1 MASQKFDSVWDAL
14 EDTPADAASMTLR
27 SSLLIAIDIR
37 VRGWKITQV
46 EAARRLGLTQPR
58 LNDLLRGKIN
68 KFSLDALIDIAAK
81 ADVDAV
87 SMVGSSL
94 NKPRAESVSYD
105 RSSGRVVVHLTNRCR
120 FEFPARLVQGL
131 EHASDKQAAAVKIQ
145 GCGSGLRWE
154 TLDIDLSIAG
164 LLSGVFGTKKY
175 MADLASRQTPRR
187 LI

>member
-1 MASQKFDSVWDAL
+1 MASQKFENVWDAL

-27 SSLLIAIDIR
+27 SSLLIAIDLR

-68 KFSLDALIDIAAK
+68 KFSLDALINIAAK

-87 SMVGSSL
+87 SMAAEL
-94 NKPRAESVSYD
+94 NKPRAESASYD
-105 RSSGRVVVHLTNRCR
+105 RSSGRVVVNLTNQCR

-175 MADLASRQTPRR
+175 MADLASRQTFRQS
-187 LI
+187 I

>member
-1 MASQKFDSVWDAL
+1 MASQKFENVWDAL

-27 SSLLIAIDIR
+27 SSLLIAIDLR

-68 KFSLDALIDIAAK
+68 KFSLDALTDIAAK

-87 SMVGSSL
+87 SMSAELS
-94 NKPRAESVSYD
+94 KPRAESVSYD

-131 EHASDKQAAAVKIQ
+131 EHASDKEVAAVRTI
-145 GCGSGLRWE
+145 GCGSGLHWE
-154 TLDIDLSIAG
+154 KMDVDLSIAG
-164 LLSGVFGTKKY
+164 LLSGIFGTKKY
-175 MADLASRQTPRR
+175 MAGLARGQTSRPS
-187 LI
+187 I